1 MNINNRN
8 GHILIVDDSINN
20 IELLSDILSDYYEV
34 MFASSGT
41 KALQMAVELLP
52 DLILLDIVMPE
63 IDGYEMIKIL
73 KNDPA
78 TAHIPVI
85 FITAKA
91 TQDDMFKGFKVGAVD
106 YIAKPFHKEE
116 VCVRVKTHVEN
127 QLLIKAL
134 AKQFKF

>member
-52 DLILLDIVMPE
+52 GLILLDIVMPE

-91 TQDDMFKGFKVGAVD
+91 TQDDMLKGFKVGAVD
-106 YIAKPFHKEE
+106 YIAKPFHEEE